1 MIRNSLTILLGVF
14 ALHATDTVAADDI
27 VEQCART
34 ASSGERIQCLEDAI
48 RRLQGVPVAE
58 VAEVVE
64 DAAAAEPEPA
74 APAAERVRKT
84 AEEVLV
90 PLAEAAPAPVEPIET
105 PAPAAADGGIDEL
118 GLEQVEARNTRQR
131 DPEERIT
138 AEVVEFDFVGRQKLR
153 VRLSN
158 GQIWKQTNADRPNHY
173 RALRNKEGFSVEL
186 WETGLGGYRMY
197 IVDIGR
203 TVRVERL
210 K

>member
-1 MIRNSLTILLGVF
+1 MIRVSVTLLISALALT
-14 ALHATDTVAADDI
+14 AHDATAGDDI
-27 VEQCART
+27 IEQCART

-64 DAAAAEPEPA
+64 DAAAAEPESV
-74 APAAERVRKT
+74 APAAEPIRKT
-84 AEEVLV
+84 TEDVLV
-90 PLAEAAPAPVEPIET
+90 PVAEAAPAPVEPVET
-105 PAPAAADGGIDEL
+105 PAPAAADSGIDEL

-131 DPEERIT
+131 GPEERIE

-153 VRLSN
+153 VRLAN

-173 RALRNKEGFSVEL
+173 RALRDKEGFTVEL

>member
-1 MIRNSLTILLGVF
+1 MTRISIVLTVGASLFISTSSI
-14 ALHATDTVAADDI
+14 AADDVI
-27 VEQCART
+27 EMCARAT
-34 ASSGERIQCLEDAI
+34 SSGERIQCLEDAI

-58 VAEVVE
+58 VIE
-64 DAAAAEPEPA
+64 DAAAAEPEPL
-74 APAAERVRKT
+74 APAAEPIRKN
-84 AEEVLV
+84 AEDVLV
-90 PLAEAAPAPVEPIET
+90 PVAEAAPAPVERIET
-105 PAPAAADGGIDEL
+105 PAPAAADSAIDEL

-131 DPEERIT
+131 DPEERIK

-153 VRLSN
+153 VRLAN

>member
-14 ALHATDTVAADDI
+14 ALHATDTVTADDI

-58 VAEVVE
+58 VVEEVANSAPVPAPAVALPTDDSASEVAAPVVE
-64 DAAAAEPEPA
+64 ASSMIT
-74 APAAERVRKT
+74 KT
-84 AEEVLV
+84 AEKPV
-90 PLAEAAPAPVEPIET
+90 PAST
-105 PAPAAADGGIDEL
+105 DKTIDEF
-118 GLEQVEARNTRQR
+118 GLEQVEARNTTQR
-131 DPEERIT
+131 GPEERIK

-153 VRLSN
+153 VRLAN

-173 RALRNKEGFSVEL
+173 RALRDKEGFSVEL

-197 IVDIGR
+197 IAEIGR